1 MVWVRVSPDMTLT
14 EALELSKKGKGML
27 IIRKVIRRG
36 EKLIQFWMWVE

>member
-1 MVWVRVSPDMTLT
+1 MVWVRASPDMTLA

-36 EKLIQFWMWVE
+36 EKPIQFWLWVD